1 MRGVVGRGI
10 FLLGDDILDDMGFF
24 HASQF
29 LVKALEGKDELLMI
43 HAEEM
48 KHGGMK
54 VSDVYGVFDH
64 VIAKVIGFA
73 VVHAALD
80 PSACEPTRETTR
92 VMVPTIVFPGDVSL
106 PVNGASEFANEDDQR
121 IIEKSA

>member
-1 MRGVVGRGI
+1 MRGFVGRGI

-29 LVKALEGKDELLMI
+29 LIKALEGEDELLMI
-43 HAEEM
+43 HAEEV

-54 VSDVYGVFDH
+54 VPDVYGVFDY
-64 VIAKVIGFA
+64 VIAEVIGFA

-80 PSACEPTRETTR
+80 SSACEPTRETNA
-92 VMVPTIVFPGDVSL
+92 GDDRAHSFH
-106 PVNGASEFANEDDQR
+106 G
-121 IIEKSA
+121 